1 MTELKFLLLMNLMLK
16 STSTGYLIL
25 IIIHTCTI
33 IIKNVR
39 HTNLFVR
46 EGFYLIEFNWLV
58 FNANSSS
65 IGFYLHDL
73 LGIQIILNNS

>member
-1 MTELKFLLLMNLMLK
+1 ML
-16 STSTGYLIL
+16 STYQY
-25 IIIHTCTI
+25 TCTI

-46 EGFYLIEFNWLV
+46 EGFYLIEFDRLV

-73 LGIQIILNNS
+73 LGIQIILNNILNSLSYTNNINMPTFNTEL